1 MADREKEAKKRKKT
15 PGRAWYAGKVPPEL
29 QMLTDAEGADESAQ
43 VLYASGGGEGEYADV
58 VKGLYD
64 AMDSLKRNP
73 NDFRTWT
80 EEDGMETFLEV
91 LLDFAESE
99 TRARVRILQQVG
111 AFKFRSVDGPDEKKA
126 KIEAVFEDPQDL
138 DQKDAISGQARK
150 LNLIWAA
157 KPDSLLD
164 YVIGRPAQIGR
175 ALSERLN
182 PADPGPLQLVGHP
195 FDEVH
200 SSLLQPLAASKT
212 VAWERDSEIHV
223 LTPVGRV
230 LENWDQ
236 DTEATGGCDQVT
248 LLDALLLH
256 ELVELS
262 LHESDPDMDPISA
275 HIVASTFERYLKNT
289 LLTVAV
295 EDFFLEWPPLSA
307 AEIEE
312 RSAAELEA
320 QLAGVNAFLG
330 EEEIPDD
337 DDAGLDD
344 LPMDDAVPRKK
355 KKKKVVKGKVVKGK
369 VVKKKVVKKKIVK
382 KKKQV

>member
-1 MADREKEAKKRKKT
+1 
-15 PGRAWYAGKVPPEL
+15 
-29 QMLTDAEGADESAQ
+29 MLSDAEAADESKQ
-43 VLYASGGGEGEYADV
+43 MLYASGGGEGEYSDV

-73 NDFRTWT
+73 SDFRTWT
-80 EEDGMETFLEV
+80 EEDGVETFLEV

-99 TRARVRILQQVG
+99 TRTRVRILQQVG

-126 KIEAVFEDPQDL
+126 KIEAVFEDPEDL

-150 LNLIWAA
+150 LNLIWGA

-164 YVIGRPAQIGR
+164 YIISRPAQIGR

-200 SSLLQPLAASKT
+200 STLLHPLAASKT
-212 VAWERDSEIHV
+212 VAWERESEIHV
-223 LTPVGRV
+223 LTSVRRV

-295 EDFFLEWPPLSA
+295 EDFFLEWPPLLRISVKVA
-307 AEIEE
+307 TCFGFKVATPG
-312 RSAAELEA
+312 SVATL
-320 QLAGVNAFLG
+320 VWLG
-330 EEEIPDD
+330 WVSGFFPSR
-337 DDAGLDD
+337 
-344 LPMDDAVPRKK
+344 V
-355 KKKKVVKGKVVKGK
+355 
-369 VVKKKVVKKKIVK
+369 
-382 KKKQV
+382 

>member
-1 MADREKEAKKRKKT
+1 MADREKEAKKREKT

-29 QMLTDAEGADESAQ
+29 QMLTDAESADESAE
-43 VLYASGGGEGEYADV
+43 VLYASGEGEGEYADV
-58 VKGLYD
+58 VKGLYG

-126 KIEAVFEDPQDL
+126 KIEAVFEDPEDL

-150 LNLIWAA
+150 LNLIWGA
-157 KPDSLLD
+157 KPDSLLE
-164 YVIGRPAQIGR
+164 YIIGRPAQIGR

-182 PADPGPLQLVGHP
+182 PAEPGPLKLVGHP

-212 VAWERDSEIHV
+212 VAWERESEIHV
-223 LTPVGRV
+223 LTSVRRV

-262 LHESDPDMDPISA
+262 LHESDPDLDPISA
-275 HIVASTFERYLKNT
+275 HIVASTFERYLKST

-295 EDFFLEWPPLSA
+295 EDFFLEWPPLST

-312 RSAAELEA
+312 RRAAELEA

-330 EEEIPDD
+330 EEDIPDD
-337 DDAGLDD
+337 DDDGLDD

-355 KKKKVVKGKVVKGK
+355 KKKKVVKGKAVKGR
-369 VVKKKVVKKKIVK
+369 VVKKKVVKKKMVK

>member
-1 MADREKEAKKRKKT
+1 MADREKEQKKRKKA

-29 QMLTDAEGADESAQ
+29 QMLVDAEAADESSQA
-43 VLYASGGGEGEYADV
+43 LYTSGGGEGEYADV

-126 KIEAVFEDPQDL
+126 KIEAVFEDPEDL

-150 LNLIWAA
+150 LHLIWGP

-164 YVIGRPAQIGR
+164 YIIGRPAQIGR

-182 PADPGPLQLVGHP
+182 PADPGPLKLVGHP

-223 LTPVGRV
+223 LTSLRRV

-236 DTEATGGCDQVT
+236 DTEATGGCEQVS

-262 LHESDPDMDPISA
+262 LHESDPDLDPISA

-289 LLTVAV
+289 LLTVA
-295 EDFFLEWPPLSA
+295 DFFLEWPPLSA
-307 AEIEE
+307 AEVEE

-337 DDAGLDD
+337 DDDGLDD

-355 KKKKVVKGKVVKGK
+355 KKKKVVKGKAVKGK

>member
-1 MADREKEAKKRKKT
+1 
-15 PGRAWYAGKVPPEL
+15 
-29 QMLTDAEGADESAQ
+29 MLLDAETADKSAK
-43 VLYASGGGEGEYADV
+43 VLYASGRGEEGEYADV

-73 NDFRTWT
+73 SDFRTWT

-111 AFKFRSVDGPDEKKA
+111 AFKFRSVDGPNEKKA

-150 LNLIWAA
+150 LSLIWAA
-157 KPDSLLD
+157 KPDTLLD
-164 YVIGRPAQIGR
+164 YIICRPAQIGR

-182 PADPGPLQLVGHP
+182 PSDPKPLQLIGHP

-200 SSLLQPLAASKT
+200 SSLLQPLAESKT
-212 VAWERDSEIHV
+212 VAWERDSEIHI
-223 LTPVGRV
+223 LTSVRPV

-236 DTEATGGCDQVT
+236 DTEVTGGCDQVT

-262 LHESDPDMDPISA
+262 LHESAPDLDPISA
-275 HIVASTFERYLKNT
+275 HIVASTLERYLKNT

-295 EDFFLEWPPLSA
+295 EDFFLEWPPLST

-312 RSAAELEA
+312 RSAIELET

-337 DDAGLDD
+337 DDEGLND

-355 KKKKVVKGKVVKGK
+355 KTKKIVKGKAAKVKGKTVKGK
-369 VVKKKVVKKKIVK
+369 VVKKKVMKKVVKKK
-382 KKKQV
+382 

>member
-1 MADREKEAKKRKKT
+1 MADRKKVSKNRQKT
-15 PGRAWYAGKVPPEL
+15 PGRAWYVGKVPPDT
-29 QMLTDAEGADESAQ
+29 QMLSDAEEADESMQ
-43 VLYASGGGEGEYADV
+43 VLYASGGGEGEYGDV

-73 NDFRTWT
+73 SGFRTWT
-80 EEDGMETFLEV
+80 AEDGMETFLEV

-99 TRARVRILQQVG
+99 TRSRVRILQQVG
-111 AFKFRSVDGPDEKKA
+111 AFKFRSVDGPDEKKT

-150 LNLIWAA
+150 LNLIWGA
-157 KPDSLLD
+157 KEDSLLE
-164 YVIGRPAQIGR
+164 YIINRPAQIGR

-182 PADPGPLQLVGHP
+182 PADPGPLKLVGHP
-195 FDEVH
+195 FEEVH

-212 VAWERDSEIHV
+212 VAWERDSEIHI
-223 LTPVGRV
+223 LTSVRRV

-236 DTEATGGCDQVT
+236 DTEVTGGCDQVT

-262 LHESDPDMDPISA
+262 LHETDPDLDPISA
-275 HIVASTFERYLKNT
+275 HIVASTLERYLKNT

-295 EDFFLEWPPLSA
+295 EDFFLEWPPLST
-307 AEIEE
+307 AELEE
-312 RSAAELEA
+312 RRAAELEA
-320 QLAGVNAFLG
+320 PLAGVSAFLG
-330 EEEIPDD
+330 EEDIPDD
-337 DDAGLDD
+337 DDEGLDD

-355 KKKKVVKGKVVKGK
+355 KKKVVKGKEVKGK
-369 VVKKKVVKKKIVK
+369 VVKKKVVKKVVK
-382 KKKQV
+382 KKKKQI